1 MHPLT
6 SPCMLA
12 FLSHPHLL
20 PILLHPHALASHPHL
35 LPPLFPLPLPPPPT
49 AGLAHTFFCASM
61 DKPRAGELINV
72 LREAEQVVPEDLLKF
87 GTAVKKKESKMYG
100 AHFKDVDVAAKATK
114 MTFDSDDE

>member
-35 LPPLFPLPLPPPPT
+35 LPPRFPPPPPPPPT

-61 DKPRAGELINV
+61 
-72 LREAEQVVPEDLLKF
+72 EQVVPEDLLKF